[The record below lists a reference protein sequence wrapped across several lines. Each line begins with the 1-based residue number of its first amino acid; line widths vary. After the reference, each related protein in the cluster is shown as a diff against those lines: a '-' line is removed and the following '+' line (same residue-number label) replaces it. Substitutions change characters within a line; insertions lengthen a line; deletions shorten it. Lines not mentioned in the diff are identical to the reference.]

1 MAVYP
6 NGLRSNNLQCSTI
19 ILQYSRQR
27 DSLDEVRTGYTPTL
41 QPDYSKGS
49 RFSQDIQLLD
59 ISLPLA
65 VMVVT
70 TSKRPDITHEVYH

>member
-1 MAVYP
+1 MP
-6 NGLRSNNLQCSTI
+6 KLQ
-19 ILQYSRQR
+19 L
-27 DSLDEVRTGYTPTL
+27 
-41 QPDYSKGS
+41 DYSKGS

-70 TSKRPDITHEVYH
+70 TSKRLDIYHKTHV